1 MYRLPIHLL
10 ASAILGAALT
20 MSTFAGANDEQD
32 KSPPAHSM
40 SGHSAGSMELH
51 RIMSEGRNMSMPMSG
66 DVDTDF
72 ASMMSMHHR
81 QGIKMIDV
89 LLQHGRNAEL
99 KELAR
104 KMKAEQQK
112 EISELAP
119 FKQ

>member
-1 MYRLPIHLL
+1 MCRPPIYLL
-10 ASAILGAALT
+10 ASAMLGAALT
-20 MSTFAGANDEQD
+20 MSTFAGATDEQD

-66 DVDTDF
+66 DVDKDF
-72 ASMMSMHHR
+72 ASMMSMHHQ

-89 LLQHGRNAEL
+89 LLQHGQNAEL
-99 KELAR
+99 KEFAR
-104 KMKAEQQK
+104 KMKAEQ
-112 EISELAP
+112 ETETRELAR

>member
-1 MYRLPIHLL
+1 MYRLSIHLL

-20 MSTFAGANDEQD
+20 MSTFAGANDQQD

-51 RIMSEGRNMSMPMSG
+51 RIMSESRNMSMPMSG
-66 DVDTDF
+66 DVDKDF
-72 ASMMSMHHR
+72 ASIMSMHHQ

-89 LLQHGRNAEL
+89 LLQNGRNAEL

-112 EISELAP
+112 EIRELAP